1 MRYQSTTGLCEETI
15 DEITCRIADVT
26 EGRGKNLSTSRIPLQ
41 DHVVTCQLILRQ
53 NLPQMVVADLLGVSQ
68 PTISRILATY
78 HRPPRNSP
86 ALPPWRTHEAIQQ
99 GHLILIDGTHDP
111 YREPPRPADKPATTT
126 PGNTSSST
134 SMSKSPP
141 PTAVTSSPSL
151 TRCRNPDSHQPV
163 WLAKPPRLLRRHL
176 DRRHRLH
183 HHHRHHPDQE
193 ATQPVPHQPQQ
204 RLQHC
209 HRPNPPQHRTLHR
222 TTKTRRILSHG
233 YRRRLK
239 ELPGIIH
246 LVTNLEILRTYTHNQ
261 PRK

>member
-53 NLPQMVVADLLGVSQ
+53 NLPQMAVADLLGVSQ
-68 PTISRILATY
+68 PTISRIWRRITVLLETVLLFLPGGLA
-78 HRPPRNSP
+78 
-86 ALPPWRTHEAIQQ
+86 EAIQQ

-163 WLAKPPRLLRRHL
+163 WLAKPPRLLRRHP
-176 DRRHRLH
+176 DRLH
-183 HHHRHHPDQE
+183 RHHRHHPDQE